1 MEKDCLGVGLIG
13 AGRIGRLH
21 AQNLA
26 HRIPQASL
34 RALSD
39 VNRKALESCAAE
51 LAVPLVTDD
60 YRAVL
65 DAPDVRAVAI
75 CSSTDTHSQII
86 EEAAAAGK
94 HIFCEKP
101 IAVTVSQA
109 DVMVDAV
116 NSSGVVFGVDYQMR
130 ASEPV
135 QNLRSLILSGSM
147 GKLHRVDMRYTSL
160 RPEHYYRMGDWR
172 GTWAGEGG
180 GVTLNQGTH
189 PIDVFQWIFGQPIEL
204 QAFAQ
209 TCMHDIGVEDSAS
222 AMLRFQSGAGGYI
235 HVSTCEYPD
244 SFRFDIYC
252 DKGRVVLE
260 DTKLRIGRF
269 DIAITEKLNDKDNW
283 RPSSLEWEE
292 TETARIG
299 WGNHDG
305 MLDDFI
311 QALIQNRPPLSTA
324 EDARRSLEITN
335 AIILS
340 SNKRKPVTFPIDR
353 DEYDRL
359 LADLVRQ
366 EREEKK
372 D

>member
-1 MEKDCLGVGLIG
+1 MDKVRFAIIGLGMM
-13 AGRIGRLH
+13 GRQQCRRT
-21 AQNLA
+21 AA
-26 HRIPQASL
+26 HP
-34 RALSD
+34 
-39 VNRKALESCAAE
+39 KAE
-51 LAVPLVTDD
+51 LVEVVDSVEEKARDVAGEFGCRASSDPIDVCARDDVDAVMIVVPHYAHPEIT
-60 YRAVL
+60 
-65 DAPDVRAVAI
+65 I
-75 CSSTDTHSQII
+75 
-86 EEAAAAGK
+86 AACENQK
-94 HIFCEKP
+94 HVFCEKP
-101 IAVTVSQA
+101 IAVTPSQA

-116 NSSGVVFGVDYQMR
+116 KSSGVVFGVDYQMR

-135 QNLRSLILSGSM
+135 QKLRTLVLSGGM

-160 RPEHYYRMGDWR
+160 RPEHYYKMGEWR

-189 PIDVFQWIFGQPIEL
+189 PIDVFQWIFGQPLEL

-209 TCMHDIGVEDSAS
+209 TYMHDISTEDTAG
-222 AMLRFQSGAGGYI
+222 AMLRFQGGSTGYI

-252 DKGRVVLE
+252 DRGRIVLE
-260 DTKLRIGRF
+260 DTNLRVGRF
-269 DIAITEKLNDKDNW
+269 DIAISEKLDDKDNW

-292 TETARIG
+292 TEVARIG

-311 QALIQNRPPLSTA
+311 EAVIQNRPPLSTA
-324 EDARRSLEITN
+324 EDALHSLEITN

-340 SNKRKPVTFPIDR
+340 SSKRKPVSFPIDR
-353 DEYDRL
+353 NEYDEL
-359 LADLVRQ
+359 LAELVRK
-366 EREEKK
+366 EREAKK